1 MELANHYDILYNQNK
16 KNLIENDFL
25 PEIFY
30 LISEFD
36 IILMKI
42 KKSMKNNVED
52 IDLVDFE
59 DKYKIV
65 YGFDKFNR
73 FYICFKILC
82 KENTIDNYYILK
94 IYQTYRNDFEHF
106 TLQESFLNIKNFS
119 LSNMYYISEFT
130 QLLKILFSSE
140 FCKNDDKYY

>member
-25 PEIFY
+25 PELFY

-59 DKYKIV
+59 NKYKIV
-65 YGFDKFNR
+65 YGFDKFQR

-140 FCKNDDKYY
+140 FCKNDDKHY